1 MTSKKMKDTKER
13 DIGRKERKKE
23 RNSAFSSQRTM
34 LDKNDLWGG
43 EKGKKNWWFLMTL
56 MRGTDGKF
64 LQVFL
69 LVLYLLLLQMS
80 ICDDYVVRLD
90 CSPFKPTWNTS
101 LFPKMTESIF
111 YPRLF
116 LETATYILK

>member
-1 MTSKKMKDTKER
+1 
-13 DIGRKERKKE
+13 
-23 RNSAFSSQRTM
+23 
-34 LDKNDLWGG
+34 
-43 EKGKKNWWFLMTL
+43 

-90 CSPFKPTWNTS
+90 CSPFKLTPVLIMEYKLISKNDRISFLLKIILGNSQIYFKVNT
-101 LFPKMTESIF
+101 EAV
-111 YPRLF
+111 Y
-116 LETATYILK
+116 